1 MLKGN
6 KQNEVVKILVCVC
19 ILVFYFP
26 CGVIL
31 VIYYLV
37 HFYITTFLFEHPKK
51 TSTFADRRQK
61 IFLLVGNIDLAISA
75 NDLEVN
81 FFIGFR
87 VWCII
92 ADSFPDH
99 NLTNIL

>member
-1 MLKGN
+1 VLNGN
-6 KQNEVVKILVCVC
+6 KQNIVVEIIVCVC
-19 ILVFYFP
+19 FSVLYFP
-26 CGVIL
+26 CGV
-31 VIYYLV
+31 VISGLLLSA
-37 HFYITTFLFEHPKK
+37 FYITTFLFEPPKK

-75 NDLEVN
+75 NDLDVN

-87 VWCII
+87 GWCTI